1 MTDHLP
7 IQFAE
12 SPVGTIL
19 LGILILF
26 VAFLMRRGAL
36 KKRKSSNVNTAEEV
50 RQQYVAQQAGR
61 KEIEKLELRLHEFAR
76 EVDALAQT
84 RIAVLTE
91 LVAAADR
98 AIVELEQ
105 RVCSGE
111 LTAEQRR
118 MIALLARAGYE
129 AGEIA
134 TLIRGRKEEVN
145 AVLLHSDDD
154 RSGSQAA

>member
-1 MTDHLP
+1 MPIHLP
-7 IQFAE
+7 ILFAE

-19 LGILILF
+19 LGVLILF
-26 VAFLMRRGAL
+26 VAFLMRRAGMR
-36 KKRKSSNVNTAEEV
+36 KRRSSDENTAEVV
-50 RQQYVAQQAGR
+50 RREYLAHQAGR
-61 KEIEKLELRLHEFAR
+61 KEVEKLELRLHDFAR

-98 AIVELEQ
+98 AIIELEK
-105 RVCSGE
+105 RTATGE

-118 MIALLARAGYE
+118 MIALLSQAGYD

-134 TLIRGRKEEVN
+134 TLIRGRQEDVN
-145 AVLLHSDDD
+145 AVLIHGDD